1 VNKSEAQ
8 KEARKQAAQDAELE
22 AALGYTF
29 QDKGLLARALTH
41 SSLAYEQTAQTATP
55 AAARAT
61 GKSSEA
67 RTRRSPL
74 EDNEQLEFLGD
85 AVLGLIVAEAL
96 YRAHPEMS
104 EGQLTR
110 LRSALVSR
118 KHMGQV
124 AHRLHLGTYLRM
136 GRGEERSGGRKKPAL
151 LANAAEAL
159 IAAVYLDAA
168 GITGPCE
175 TALTAARAI
184 IERHV
189 IEPSLPSL
197 LQEASRG
204 TSIGDHKSALQEF
217 LQSEHRG
224 QPEYVVTGQS
234 GPDHHKRFLVEV
246 RLPGKAGAPGTA
258 LARGIGGTKK
268 HAEQE
273 AARRALRKLQAAPRP
288 TRKAEKAPRE
298 PQEPA

>member
-1 VNKSEAQ
+1 MRRVNKSEAHN
-8 KEARKQAAQDAELE
+8 EARKAAAQDVELE
-22 AALGYTF
+22 AVLGYAF
-29 QDKGLLARALTH
+29 RDKALLARALTH
-41 SSLAYEQTAQTATP
+41 SSLAYEQTATQAAGK
-55 AAARAT
+55 AAAAA
-61 GKSSEA
+61 KV
-67 RTRRSPL
+67 RRSPL

-85 AVLGLIVAEAL
+85 AVLGLVVAEAL

-124 AHRLHLGTYLRM
+124 ANRLHLGTYLRM

-168 GITGPCE
+168 SGEGPCE
-175 TALTAARAI
+175 ASLSAAREVI
-184 IERHV
+184 LRHV
-189 IEPSLPSL
+189 VDPSLPAL
-197 LQEASRG
+197 LQEASRS

-217 LQSEHRG
+217 LQSERRG

-246 RLPGKAGAPGTA
+246 RLPGKSGEPGPA

-273 AARRALRKLQAAPRP
+273 AARRALRKLQSGARP
-288 TRKAEKAPRE
+288 ARKAEKAARE